1 MIKNPSVM
9 QEMWVK
15 SLGHKDS
22 LEEEM
27 ATHSS
32 TLAWEIPQTEE
43 LDELS
48 SMGLQMSQTQLID
61 FLFLFSCSVTSDSL
75 QHLGL

>member
-27 ATHSS
+27 ATHPS
-32 TLAWEIPQTEE
+32 TLAWEIPWTEE
-43 LDELS
+43 LGELS

-61 FLFLFSCSVTSDSL
+61 FLFLFSCSAISDSL